1 MSNTA
6 PSFMDQLTG
15 YLTGDNFSGAR
26 NLAAALG
33 NVALTRQAAKRI
45 EGLGDTA
52 SSTIQNFQDQ
62 LQTDLSFT
70 PYSFTSGIGKVSV
83 GDDGQ
88 LQYGLSSPF
97 SNLQNN
103 LAASAQY
110 GMDEVF
116 GRTVDPDTGEV
127 SFDPMRDRQGLMN
140 LLSGVQNASGA
151 QINADGFLG
160 ALQGQYADST
170 NLTDPFTS
178 SDIAA
183 REKTVF
189 DRLNELQAPQQQ
201 RARENLQDQ
210 LLSQGRLGLQ
220 TSQYGGSPEQLAL
233 EKAIQEQQAQNAVSA
248 MGVAR
253 DEANALSN
261 ARLAALGQARADA
274 GLQSDQVSRAL
285 GYGLDE
291 KQIGSAISSQAL
303 RDSMLGDVTLS
314 QLTQPGIQ
322 LQDIDSLMRR
332 QQAGYERDLLS
343 QMLDYDL
350 GTEELATTLR
360 QQGLS
365 SLLDFLASGQ
375 YGDDPNSFGLKD
387 ILDAL

>member
-1 MSNTA
+1 MS
-6 PSFMDQLTG
+6 FLEDMQK
-15 YLTGDNFSGAR
+15 YLTGDGYAGAR

-33 NVALTRQAAKRI
+33 NVALTRDAAKRI

-52 SSTIQNFQDQ
+52 SSTIKDFQNQ

-70 PYSFTSGIGKVSV
+70 PYSFTSGIGQVSV
-83 GDDGQ
+83 DDTGQ
-88 LQYGLSSPF
+88 LSYGLSSPF
-97 SNLQNN
+97 NTLQNE
-103 LAASAQY
+103 LTQAARY
-110 GMDEVF
+110 GLNETF
-116 GRTVDPDTGEV
+116 GREVDPATGQV
-127 SFDPMRDRQGLMN
+127 SFNPMRDRQGLMN
-140 LLSGVQNASGA
+140 LLSGVQDAAGN
-151 QINADGFLG
+151 QINAQGFLQTQ
-160 ALQGQYADST
+160 QGQYADST

-178 SDIAA
+178 SGIAG
-183 REKTVF
+183 REQTIF
-189 DRLNELQAPQQQ
+189 DRLNAMQAPEQQ
-201 RARENLQDQ
+201 RARENLTDQ

-233 EKAIQEQQAQNAVSA
+233 EKAIQEQQSSNAVSA
-248 MGVAR
+248 MGIAR

-274 GLQSDQVSRAL
+274 GLMSDQVSRAL

-291 KQIGSAISSQAL
+291 KQVGSALTSQAL

-375 YGDDPNSFGLKD
+375 YGDDPNTVGLKE
-387 ILDAL
+387 LLGL